1 MSLYDFFFP
10 EQASASHLRR
20 MVNQQD
26 RQARM
31 NRIQNQNQSNI
42 EERVSELESDLGMV
56 TLVLASLLETA
67 NENGAVSRE
76 DIKKIIDELDVLDGF
91 RDGKLHAGFLRKWS
105 R

>member
-20 MVNQQD
+20 MANQQD
-26 RQARM
+26 HQTRM
-31 NRIQNQNQSNI
+31 NQIQKQSQSNI
-42 EERVSELESDLGMV
+42 EERITELESDLGMV
-56 TLVLASLLETA
+56 TLVLASLLEVA
-67 NENGAVSRE
+67 NNNGAVSRE

-91 RDGKLHAGFLRKWS
+91 RDGRLHPGFLRKWS